1 MFAII
6 SSYTPNYQTLADYTW
21 TNKEEYAER
30 HGYKYHCK
38 TENHDPEISWSLDKL
53 LFIKDCLDYNLDVE
67 WFWWVGCDTLI
78 TNFNIKLE
86 SLVDDDY
93 HFIIATDG
101 NGMNN
106 DSCFFRNT
114 PEGRSYIDYL
124 IEIFPNYVNHHF
136 LEQQAM
142 IESYEDP
149 KWKAITKIIPQYLIN
164 SHDCWPNL
172 HQPEPTWVDK
182 FGNRS
187 WWEPGDFLVHWP
199 GSSLETRMNR
209 MIPHYLPKVIK

>member
-1 MFAII
+1 MYAII
-6 SSYTPNYQTLADYTW
+6 SSHTPNYKLLADVTW

-30 HGYKYHCK
+30 HGYLTHCK
-38 TENHDPEISWSLDKL
+38 TEGHNPNLQWSYDKL
-53 LFIKDCLDYNLDVE
+53 YFIKDIMEVNLDVE

-78 TNFNIKLE
+78 TNFTVKLE
-86 SLVDDDY
+86 SFTDNDY

-106 DSCFFRNT
+106 DSCFFRNS
-114 PEGRSYIDYL
+114 PEGRQYLDHL
-124 IEIFPNYVNHHF
+124 IEVFPRYANHPF

-142 IESYEDP
+142 IESYEIP
-149 KWKAITKIIPQYLIN
+149 EWQAITKIVPQYLFN
-164 SHDCWPNL
+164 AHDCWPNQ

-187 WWEPGDFLVHWP
+187 WWELGDFLVHWP
-199 GSSLETRMNR
+199 GSSLETRLKR
-209 MIPHYLPKVIK
+209 HIPHYMPKVIK

>member
-1 MFAII
+1 MYAII
-6 SSYTPNYQTLADYTW
+6 SSHTPNYKLLADVTW

-30 HGYKYHCK
+30 HGYLTHCK
-38 TENHDPEISWSLDKL
+38 TEGHNPNLQWSYDKL
-53 LFIKDCLDYNLDVE
+53 YFIKDIMEVNLDVE

-78 TNFNIKLE
+78 TNFTVKLE
-86 SLVDDDY
+86 SFTDNDY

-106 DSCFFRNT
+106 DSCFFRNS
-114 PEGRSYIDYL
+114 PEGRQYLDHL
-124 IEIFPNYVNHHF
+124 IEVFPQYANHPF

-142 IESYEDP
+142 IESYEIP
-149 KWKAITKIIPQYLIN
+149 EWKAITKIVPQYLFN
-164 SHDCWPNL
+164 AHDCWPNQ

-187 WWEPGDFLVHWP
+187 WWESGDFLVHWP
-199 GSSLETRMNR
+199 GSSLETRLKR
-209 MIPHYLPKVIK
+209 HIPHYMPKVIK